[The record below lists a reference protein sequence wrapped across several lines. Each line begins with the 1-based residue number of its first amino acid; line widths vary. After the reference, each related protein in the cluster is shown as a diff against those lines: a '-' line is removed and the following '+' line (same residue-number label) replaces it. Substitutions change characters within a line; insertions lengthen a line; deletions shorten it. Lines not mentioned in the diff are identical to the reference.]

1 MEFLDGLLNL
11 GFWGCTA
18 LTVVFLQ
25 LTIAAVTLYLH
36 RDQAHRGV
44 DLHPVVRHVLRFWL
58 WLSTGM
64 VTSEWVA
71 VHRKHH
77 AACETEEDPHS
88 PQVYGL
94 NKVLFEGVELY
105 RHAARDEALVEKYSA
120 GTPKDWIE
128 RNLYAR
134 WRFAGPTLMAI
145 IDLVLFG
152 LPGITIFGLQMLLI
166 PFFAAGVINGVGH
179 HTGYRN
185 FECEDAST
193 NIVPWGL
200 VIGGEELHNNHH
212 AFPSSARFSVR
223 KWEFDI
229 GWLWIRMLSAV
240 GLAKV
245 RRTVPQPVIAAMDTP
260 AVDLDTLRAVMVN
273 RMHVLRDYAKKV
285 TLPVLNTEVE
295 QADDARWR
303 RMLRRARKLLIR
315 SPGLLDDPSKQK
327 LGTVLASSERLHTVH
342 EFRERLR
349 QLWSGAYPHD
359 RLMAMFREWCAEA
372 EASGIRSLEEFAARL
387 RRYRL
392 QGMQGPTAA

>member
-1 MEFLDGLLNL
+1 MEFLDGVLNL

-18 LTVVFLQ
+18 LAVLFMQ
-25 LTIAAVTLYLH
+25 LTMTAVTLYLH

-44 DLHPVVRHVLRFWL
+44 DLHPIVRHAMRLWL

-64 VTSEWVA
+64 VTAEWVA

-77 AACETEEDPHS
+77 AFCETEDDPHS
-88 PQVYGL
+88 PQVHGL

-105 RHAARDEALVEKYSA
+105 RGAARDPGVVEKYSV
-120 GTPKDWIE
+120 GTPTDWIE

-134 WRFAGPTLMAI
+134 HRFAGPTLMAI

-185 FECEDAST
+185 FECDDAST

-200 VIGGEELHNNHH
+200 WVGGEELHNNHH

-223 KWEFDI
+223 KWEIDI
-229 GWLWIRMLSAV
+229 GWIWIQLLSAV

-245 RRTVPQPVIAAMDTP
+245 RRTIPKPVIAAMDTP
-260 AVDLDTLRAVMVN
+260 APDLEALRAVMVN
-273 RMHVLRDYAKKV
+273 RMHVLRDYGRKV
-285 TLPVLNTEVE
+285 TLPVLKHEVAH
-295 QADDARWR
+295 ADDARWR
-303 RMLRRARKLLIR
+303 KVLQRARKLLIR
-315 SPGLLDDPSKQK
+315 SPRLLDEPSQET
-327 LGTVLASSERLHTVH
+327 LGTVLANSEELNKVH

-349 QLWSGAYPHD
+349 QLWSGAHPHD
-359 RLMAMFREWCAEA
+359 RLVAMFREWCAEA
-372 EASGIRSLEEFAARL
+372 EASGIRALEQFAAQL

-392 QGMQGPTAA
+392 QTAAA